1 MTGTTYSLEEPDDE
15 RLRRERAGA
24 LMQLAMDLRH
34 LPDFLPGEPSGIAA
48 ASVASQ
54 LAPIVVDELAALYDV
69 RTWTPDEFVR
79 AYVEGALSAW
89 KPGTR
94 VERSSSALR
103 IISPVCP
110 VGAEVELDA
119 RTCQMCRALHAEV
132 ARRAIGATV
141 EFEELISRGEAAC
154 TTTVKLRPPGAPV

>member
-1 MTGTTYSLEEPDDE
+1 MSGTTAFAEGTDEE
-15 RLRRERAGA
+15 RVRRERAGA

-48 ASVASQ
+48 ASAASQ
-54 LAPIVVDELAALYDV
+54 LAPIVLEELAALYDV
-69 RTWTPDEFVR
+69 RTWTTDEFVR

-110 VGAEVELDA
+110 VGAEVELDP

-132 ARRAIGATV
+132 AKRAIGASV
-141 EFEELISRGEAAC
+141 EYGDLISRGEAAC
-154 TTTVKLRPPGAPV
+154 ITVVKLRPPGATV